1 MGRLLLIEAFQS
13 LWVHPS
19 RTILILLGVVVGL
32 SAVIVVVAAGEGG
45 KAIIMEEFQG
55 LGPDTLIIQP
65 NWMLAMETGISR
77 VDYLSPEDVADL
89 ERYGRFIRDVTPIVE
104 RRAIL
109 KTRFAE
115 KQLTVTGTTLSF
127 ISFWNFELAEGRL
140 ITPEEVRGKERVA
153 IIGSL
158 VAEELFPGRS
168 AVGEYL
174 RIADEPVRVVGVLA
188 RKEKTY
194 GVSLSDPD
202 ETFNNAVVVPVYAFE
217 RIFKRRAQRYPLL
230 FCKAVSLEKIVEA
243 KREILE
249 ILDKRHGLSEAGA
262 HKFMV
267 TDMKTQIQMI
277 NQVVGTIT
285 TGVAILAGIA
295 LLVAAIGIMNVML
308 VSVKE
313 RTREIGIRKAIGA
326 KRRHVVIQFL
336 LEALLVCGGGGVLG
350 IGFSYVI
357 AYLVGRWAGWPVL
370 IDLKVVA
377 FAFFLALGTGV
388 LSGVYPAGKAGSL
401 MPHEALRYE

>member
-1 MGRLLLIEAFQS
+1 MGRLLLVEALQS
-13 LWVHPS
+13 LWAHPS

-32 SAVIVVVAAGEGG
+32 SAVIVVMAAGEGG

-55 LGPDTLIIQP
+55 MGPDTLIVQP
-65 NWMLAMETGISR
+65 NWAARSEGGSFR
-77 VDYLSPEDVADL
+77 VEFLTPEDVADL
-89 ERYGRFIRDVTPIVE
+89 ERYGRFIRDVTPVVQLRTVLE
-104 RRAIL
+104 
-109 KTRFAE
+109 TRYAE

-127 ISFWNFELAEGRL
+127 INFWEFSLAEGRL
-140 ITPEEVRGKERVA
+140 ITEEEVRTKEKVA
-153 IIGSL
+153 IVGSL
-158 VAEELFPGRS
+158 VAEELFPGGN
-168 AVGEYL
+168 AVGEYV
-174 RIADEPVRVVGVLA
+174 RIAGEPVRVVGVLA

-202 ETFNNAVVVPVYAFE
+202 ETFNNSVILPVYAFE
-217 RIFKRRAQRYPLL
+217 RIFSRRTQDYEVV
-230 FCKAVSLEKIVEA
+230 FCKAVSLERVLEA

-249 ILDKRHGLSEAGA
+249 ILEKRHGRTADGL

-267 TDMKTQIQMI
+267 VDMKTQIQMI
-277 NQVVGTIT
+277 DQVIGTIT
-285 TGVAILAGIA
+285 TAVAILAGIA

-326 KRRHVVIQFL
+326 KRRHVVVQFL
-336 LEALLVCGGGGVLG
+336 LESLLVCGGGGLLG
-350 IGFSYVI
+350 IGVSYLV
-357 AYLVGRWAGWPVL
+357 AYLVGEWAGWPVL
-370 IDLKVVA
+370 IDLKVVF
-377 FAFFLALGTGV
+377 FAFFLALATGM